1 MGILWNEPLAPV
13 ARSRS
18 SYADPSVRICLGQFN
33 AGKGSHTEFCL
44 QACSIVESFGAMLKG
59 VEK

>member
-1 MGILWNEPLAPV
+1 MLGVNVNHRVQLRTSLTMFVNFLK
-13 ARSRS
+13 
-18 SYADPSVRICLGQFN
+18 ICLGQFN